1 MKAMSNDKPQAVCAS
16 DFASIVGEENAVCL
30 WENIELSQQKRIQQ
44 AIASGNSPSCIVY
57 PRTQQQL
64 AAVIATA
71 YTNNWRILPCGS
83 GSKLSWGGL
92 AKGVDIV
99 VSTER
104 INQLIEHAVGD
115 LTVTVEPGMKFS
127 DLQALLAKSRQFLA
141 LDPTA
146 PESATIGGIVATGDT
161 GSLRQRYGSVRDQ
174 LLGITF
180 VRADGQIAKAGGRVV
195 KNVAGYDLMKL
206 LTGSYGTLGFIS
218 QLTFRVYPLP
228 EASGTVVLTGNAEA
242 VSQAA
247 DILRGSAL
255 TPVQADLLSTK
266 LVSSLGLG
274 QGLGLIARFQSI
286 TESVKEQSNRVL
298 EVGQKLGLDGAI
310 FADGDEASLWQRLQ
324 ERIHTTATESV
335 ITCKI
340 GVLPTAA
347 VEILT
352 QVELGLIHI
361 SSGLGLLQLE
371 DKNQVLKVRDE
382 LRSAG
387 GDAYGGLRLRT
398 QASSGFLTIL
408 EAPVAVK
415 EQIDVWGY
423 TGNALSLMRRIKEQF
438 DSKNILSPGRFVG
451 GI

>member
-1 MKAMSNDKPQAVCAS
+1 MKAMSNDRPQAVCAS
-16 DFASIVGEENAVCL
+16 DFASIVGEENTLCL

-44 AIASGNSPSCIVY
+44 AIASGKSPSCIVY
-57 PRTQQQL
+57 PRTQKQL
-64 AAVIATA
+64 AAVIAKA
-71 YTNNWRILPCGS
+71 HTNNWPVLPCGS
-83 GSKLSWGGL
+83 SSKLNWGSL
-92 AKGVDIV
+92 AKSIDVV

-115 LTVTVEPGMKFS
+115 LTVTVEAGMKFS

-180 VRADGQIAKAGGRVV
+180 VRADGEIAKAGGRVV

-218 QLTFRVYPLP
+218 QLTFRLYPLA
-228 EASGTVVLTGNAEA
+228 EASGTVVLTGKAEA
-242 VSQAA
+242 ISQAA

-255 TPVQADLLSTK
+255 TPVQADLLSSK

-274 QGLGLIARFQSI
+274 EGLGLIARFQSI
-286 TESVKEQSNRVL
+286 SESVKEQSNRVL

-310 FADGDEASLWQRLQ
+310 FADAEEANLWQRLQ
-324 ERIHTTATESV
+324 ERIHTSATESV

-371 DKNQVLKVRDE
+371 SKNQVLKIRD
-382 LRSAG
+382 
-387 GDAYGGLRLRT
+387 RT

-408 EAPVAVK
+408 SAPVTIK

-423 TGNALSLMRRIKEQF
+423 TGNALPLMRRIKEQF
-438 DSKNILSPGRFVG
+438 DSKKILSPGRFVG